1 MFFVTKNH
9 RETTTFMTIIS
20 IRPVLLAPLAAMLCM
35 VLPALAKDFSVRD
48 HGATGDGTTLDTAA
62 IQKTIDAAS
71 SAGGGRVVL
80 PAGTYRSG
88 SIRLKDKIELHLE
101 ENAVLLGSAK
111 LTDYQR
117 GNWPA
122 LILAERVNNISITGK
137 GTLNGNSPE
146 LVKEFDRIKASG
158 NALDFTPHTKPG
170 EELVFVGPTGSPT
183 KFNPHQLHE
192 QGKLMEH
199 LYGPH
204 PRPYEYVRPQI
215 LEMQNCKH
223 VTLRDITIRDAANW
237 VQTYR
242 SCEDMLFERV
252 TVRSKNYWNND
263 GIDLV
268 DCRRVQILDC
278 DIDSAD
284 DALCLKSDPPG
295 PGCEDITVKRC
306 KLASRASAIK
316 FGTGSHH
323 GFKRI
328 HISDIEVRDT
338 YRSVVAIQTVDGA
351 VIDDV
356 RVERVKATN
365 TGNAFA
371 IRIGHRTQSKPPGSI
386 ANIILRDFDVE
397 IPPLPKDY
405 HREIGKDHNLIPA
418 SIVGMPGHPVRGVHL
433 SNIKIRY
440 AGKADRNHAEVRLDQ
455 LDSIPNREKEY
466 PEFTMWGELPAW
478 AFYIRHAE
486 DVTIENSTF
495 TLAAGD
501 FRSAIVADDAPRL
514 VLDKLTIGSGGGEP
528 LIAVRNSPNHRI
540 GNLVKP
546 EGTEEPVRIIK
557 P

>member
-1 MFFVTKNH
+1 MRIPHSFRSF
-9 RETTTFMTIIS
+9 
-20 IRPVLLAPLAAMLCM
+20 RPLLLALIGITS
-35 VLPALAKDFSVRD
+35 PASSRDFSVRD

-62 IQKTIDAAS
+62 IQKAIDAAN

-80 PAGTYRSG
+80 CAGTYRSG

-101 ENAVLLGSAK
+101 KNAVLLGSGK

-122 LILAERVNNISITGK
+122 LILADGLQDIAITGQ

-146 LVKEFDRIKASG
+146 LVKEFDRIKDSG
-158 NALDFTPHTKPG
+158 NALDFVPWAKSG
-170 EELVFVGPTGSPT
+170 EEIGFVGPTGSPT
-183 KFNPHQLHE
+183 LWNPHKLHM
-192 QGKLMEH
+192 QGKLMDH
-199 LYGPH
+199 LYGSH
-204 PRPYEYVRPQI
+204 TRPYEYVRPQI
-215 LEMQNCKH
+215 IEMRNCKG
-223 VTLRDITIRDAANW
+223 VRLQDVTIRDAACW

-242 SCEDMLFERV
+242 SCEDMVFERV
-252 TVRSKNYWNND
+252 TVRSTGYWNND
-263 GIDLV
+263 GIDIV
-268 DCRRVQILDC
+268 DCRRVKILDC

-371 IRIGHRTQSKPPGSI
+371 IRLGHRTQSKPPGSI

-397 IPPLPKDY
+397 IPPLPKNY
-405 HREIGKDHNLIPA
+405 HREIGKNHNLIPA
-418 SIVGMPGHPVRGVHL
+418 SIVGLPGKPVRGVHL
-433 SNIKIRY
+433 SKIRIRY
-440 AGKADRNHAEVRLDQ
+440 GGKADRNHAEVPLDQ
-455 LDSIPNREKEY
+455 LDSIPENEREY

-486 DVTIENSTF
+486 DVTIEKSEF

-501 FRSAIVADDAPRL
+501 FRPAIVADDAPRL
-514 VLDKLTIGSGGGEP
+514 ALDKLTIGPGGGEP
-528 LIAVRNSPNHRI
+528 LIAVRNSPGHRI
-540 GNLVKP
+540 SGIEAPDGTKETIRVMKP
-546 EGTEEPVRIIK
+546 
-557 P
+557 

>member
-1 MFFVTKNH
+1 MPSATKNH
-9 RETTTFMTIIS
+9 PKINAFMSIIS
-20 IRPVLLAPLAAMLCM
+20 TRPVLLAPLAALLCM
-35 VLPALAKDFSVRD
+35 IHPALAKDFSPRD
-48 HGATGDGTTLDTAA
+48 HGAAGDGIQLDSPA
-62 IQKTIDAAS
+62 IQKAIDAAHA
-71 SAGGGRVVL
+71 AGGGRVVL
-80 PAGTYRSG
+80 SAGTYRSG
-88 SIRLKDKIELHLE
+88 SIKLKEKVDLHLE
-101 ENAVLLGSAK
+101 QDAVLLGSNK
-111 LTDYQR
+111 LADYQR

-122 LILAERVNNISITGK
+122 LILADGLRDIAITGK

-146 LVKEFDRIKASG
+146 LVKTFNRIKASG
-158 NALDFTPHTKPG
+158 KALEFLPWAKPG
-170 EELVFVGPTGSPT
+170 EAVELIGPTGSPLR
-183 KFNPHQLHE
+183 FNPHELHE
-192 QGKLMEH
+192 QGKLMDFLH
-199 LYGPH
+199 GKL

-215 LEMQNCKH
+215 IEMQNCKG
-223 VTLRDITIRDAANW
+223 VILRDITIRDAANW

-242 SCEDMLFERV
+242 SCEDMLFEHV
-252 TVRSKNYWNND
+252 TVRSTKYWNND
-263 GIDLV
+263 GIDIV
-268 DCRRVQILDC
+268 DCRRVRILDC

-295 PGCEDITVKRC
+295 PGCEDITVQRC
-306 KLASRASAIK
+306 KLASDASAIK

-356 RVERVKATN
+356 HIERVKATN

-371 IRIGHRTQSKPPGSI
+371 IRLGHRTQSKPPGSI

-405 HREIGKDHNLIPA
+405 HREIGKNHNLIPA
-418 SIVGMPGHPVRGVHL
+418 SIVGLPGHPVRGVQL

-440 AGKADRNHAEVRLDQ
+440 AGKADRNHAEVSLDQ
-455 LDSIPNREKEY
+455 LDTIPENEREY

-486 DVTIENSTF
+486 DVKIENSTF
-495 TLAAGD
+495 TLAADD

-514 VLDKLTIGSGGGEP
+514 ILDKLTIGPRGGEP
-528 LIAVRNSPNHRI
+528 IIAVRNSPDHRI
-540 GNLVKP
+540 SNLNTP
-546 EGTEEPVRIIK
+546 EGTQKSILIIK

>member
-1 MFFVTKNH
+1 MKL
-9 RETTTFMTIIS
+9 
-20 IRPVLLAPLAAMLCM
+20 LLACL
-35 VLPALAKDFSVRD
+35 ALACATLSARDFSVRD
-48 HGATGDGTTLDTAA
+48 HGATGDGKTLDSPA
-62 IQKTIDAAS
+62 IQKAIDAAS
-71 SAGGGRVVL
+71 AAGGGRVVL

-101 ENAVLLGSAK
+101 EDAVLLGSAN
-111 LTDYQR
+111 LAAYQR

-122 LILAERVNNISITGK
+122 LVLAEGLRDIAITGK

-146 LVKEFDRIKASG
+146 LVKEFDRIKHSG
-158 NALDFTPHTKPG
+158 NALEFVPLVKTGDD
-170 EELVFVGPTGSPT
+170 LVFVGPTGSPSR
-183 KFNPHQLHE
+183 FNPHDLHQ

-215 LEMQNCKH
+215 IEMQNCKR
-223 VTLRDITIRDAANW
+223 VILRDITLRDAACW

-242 SCEDMLFERV
+242 SCEDLLIERI
-252 TVRSKNYWNND
+252 TVRSTGYWNND
-263 GIDLV
+263 GIDIV
-268 DCRRVQILDC
+268 DCRRVRILDC

-295 PGCEDITVKRC
+295 PGCEDIVVKRC

-351 VIDDV
+351 IIDDV

-371 IRIGHRTQSKPPGSI
+371 IRLGHRTQSKPPGSI
-386 ANIILRDFDVE
+386 ANIVLRDFDVE
-397 IPPLPKDY
+397 IPPLPENY
-405 HREIGKDHNLIPA
+405 HREIGQNHNLIPA
-418 SIVGMPGHPVRGVHL
+418 SIVGMPGNPVRGVHM

-440 AGKADRNHAEVRLDQ
+440 GGKADRNHAEVRLDQ

-486 DVTIENSTF
+486 NLTIENSEF
-495 TLAAGD
+495 TLAADD
-501 FRSAIVADDAPRL
+501 FRTAIVADDAPRL
-514 VLDKLTIGSGGGEP
+514 VLDKLTIGPGGGEP
-528 LIAVRNSPNHRI
+528 VIAVRTSAHHRI
-540 GNLVKP
+540 SNLNTP
-546 EGTEEPVRIIK
+546 PGTKEPIRQIHD
-557 P
+557 

>member
-1 MFFVTKNH
+1 MKTPHPCYF
-9 RETTTFMTIIS
+9 
-20 IRPVLLAPLAAMLCM
+20 IRPLLLALIGITS
-35 VLPALAKDFSVRD
+35 PAFSKDFSVRNQ
-48 HGATGDGTTLDTAA
+48 GATGNGTTLDTTA
-62 IQKTIDAAS
+62 IQKTIDAAGA
-71 SAGGGRVVL
+71 AGGGRVIL

-88 SIRLKDKIELHLE
+88 SIRLRDKIELHLME
-101 ENAVLLGSAK
+101 GAVLLGSDK

-122 LILAERVNNISITGK
+122 LILADRVSNIAITGK

-158 NALDFTPHTKPG
+158 NALDFVPWAKPNG
-170 EELVFVGPTGSPT
+170 ELIFVGPTGAPSS
-183 KFNPHQLHE
+183 FNPHQLHE
-192 QGKLMEH
+192 QGKLMEQ

-215 LEMQNCKH
+215 IEMQNCKR
-223 VTLRDITIRDAANW
+223 VILRDITIRDAACW
-237 VQTYR
+237 VQAYR
-242 SCEDMLFERV
+242 SCEDMRFERV
-252 TVRSKNYWNND
+252 KVRSTKYWNND
-263 GIDLV
+263 GIDIV
-268 DCRRVQILDC
+268 DCRRVKILDC

-295 PGCEDITVKRC
+295 PGCEDITVERC

-371 IRIGHRTQSKPPGSI
+371 IRLGHRTQSKPPGSI
-386 ANIILRDFDVE
+386 SNIILRDFDVE
-397 IPPLPKDY
+397 IPPLPENY

-418 SIVGMPGHPVRGVHL
+418 SIVGLPGHPVRGVHM

-440 AGKADRNHAEVRLDQ
+440 GGKADRNHAEVRLDQ
-455 LDSIPNREKEY
+455 LDSIPENEREY

-495 TLAAGD
+495 TLADDD
-501 FRSAIVADDAPRL
+501 FRSAIVTDDAPRL

-528 LIAVRNSPNHRI
+528 LIAARNSPGHRI
-540 GNLVKP
+540 SGLKAP
-546 EGTEEPVRIIK
+546 SGTKESVHIIK

>member
-1 MFFVTKNH
+1 
-9 RETTTFMTIIS
+9 MTASFTRS
-20 IRPVLLAPLAAMLCM
+20 ILLALLGMAS
-35 VLPALAKDFSVRD
+35 PALSNDFPVRD
-48 HGATGDGTTLDTAA
+48 YGATGDGKTIDSPA
-62 IQKTIDAAS
+62 IQKAIDAAS
-71 SAGGGRVVL
+71 AAGGGRVVL
-80 PAGTYRSG
+80 SAGTYRSG
-88 SIRLKDKIELHLE
+88 SIRLKDHIELHLE

-122 LILAERVNNISITGK
+122 LILADGLRDIAITGK

-158 NALDFTPHTKPG
+158 NALDFLPHVKPG
-170 EELVFVGPTGSPT
+170 DELVFVGPTGSPSR
-183 KFNPHQLHE
+183 FNPYQLHE

-215 LEMQNCKH
+215 IEMQNCKG
-223 VTLRDITIRDAANW
+223 VVLRDITLRDAACW

-242 SCEDMLFERV
+242 SCEDMLVERI
-252 TVRSKNYWNND
+252 TVRSKSYWNND
-263 GIDLV
+263 GIDIV
-268 DCRRVQILDC
+268 DCRRMKILDC

-295 PGCEDITVKRC
+295 PGCEDITVERC

-338 YRSVVAIQTVDGA
+338 YRSVIAIQTVDGA
-351 VIDDV
+351 VVEDV

-371 IRIGHRTQSKPPGSI
+371 IRLGHRTQSKAPGSI
-386 ANIILRDFDVE
+386 SNIVLRDFDVE
-397 IPPLPKDY
+397 IPPLPEKY
-405 HREIGKDHNLIPA
+405 HREVGKNHNLIPA
-418 SIVGMPGHPVRGVHL
+418 SIVGLPGKPVRGVHI

-440 AGKADRNHAEVRLDQ
+440 GGKADRKHAEVSLDQ
-455 LDSIPNREKEY
+455 LDSIPENEREY

-478 AFYIRHAE
+478 ALYIRHAE
-486 DVTIENSTF
+486 DVKIENSTF

-501 FRSAIVADDAPRL
+501 FRPAIVADDAPRL
-514 VLDKLTIGSGGGEP
+514 VLQKLTIGSGGGEP
-528 LIAVRNSPNHRI
+528 LIAVRNSPGHRMDD
-540 GNLVKP
+540 LTKP
-546 EGTEEPVRIIK
+546 EGTKEAVRVIK

>member
-1 MFFVTKNH
+1 MITLSPS
-9 RETTTFMTIIS
+9 R
-20 IRPVLLAPLAAMLCM
+20 LLILLTAFTALTAHASSDF
-35 VLPALAKDFSVRD
+35 PARDF
-48 HGATGDGTTLDTAA
+48 GATGDGTTLDTAA
-62 IQKTIDAAS
+62 IQKAIDAAS
-71 SAGGGRVVL
+71 AAGGGRVVL
-80 PAGTYRSG
+80 SAGTYRSG
-88 SIRLKDKIELHLE
+88 SIRLRDKIELHLE
-101 ENAVLLGSAK
+101 QDAVLLGSDK

-122 LILAERVNNISITGK
+122 LILADGLRDIAITGK

-146 LVKEFDRIKASG
+146 LVKEFDRIKESG
-158 NALDFTPHTKPG
+158 IPLEFIPNVKPG
-170 EELVFVGPTGSPT
+170 GELVFVGPTGSQSRF
-183 KFNPHQLHE
+183 KPHQLHQ

-215 LEMQNCKH
+215 IEMQNCKG
-223 VTLRDITIRDAANW
+223 VILRDITLRDSACW

-242 SCEDMLFERV
+242 SCEDLLIERI
-252 TVRSKNYWNND
+252 TVRSTSYWNND
-263 GIDLV
+263 GIDIV

-284 DALCLKSDPPG
+284 DALCFKSDPPG

-351 VIDDV
+351 VINDV

-371 IRIGHRTQSKPPGSI
+371 IRLGHRTQSKPPGSI
-386 ANIILRDFDVE
+386 TNIVLRDFDVE
-397 IPPLPKDY
+397 IPPLLANY
-405 HREIGKDHNLIPA
+405 HREIGQNHNLIPA
-418 SIVGMPGHPVRGVHL
+418 SIVGLPGNPVRGVHL
-433 SNIKIRY
+433 SNIRIRY
-440 AGKADRNHAEVRLDQ
+440 GGKADRNHAEVPLDQ
-455 LDSIPNREKEY
+455 LGEIPENEREY

-495 TLAAGD
+495 TLAADD
-501 FRSAIVADDAPRL
+501 FRTAIVADDAPRL

-528 LIAVRNSPNHRI
+528 VVAVRNSPDHRI
-540 GNLVKP
+540 ENLKTP
-546 EGTEEPVRIIK
+546 AGTKEPIRLVTD
-557 P
+557 

>member
-1 MFFVTKNH
+1 M
-9 RETTTFMTIIS
+9 ETQHSRRF
-20 IRPVLLAPLAAMLCM
+20 IRPLLLALFAITS
-35 VLPALAKDFSVRD
+35 PAFAKDFSVRD

-62 IQKTIDAAS
+62 IQKTIAVACTG
-71 SAGGGRVVL
+71 GGGRVIL

-88 SIRLKDKIELHLE
+88 SIRLRDKIELHLME
-101 ENAVLLGSAK
+101 GAVLLGSDK
-111 LTDYQR
+111 LADYQR

-122 LILAERVNNISITGK
+122 LILADRVSDIAVTGK

-158 NALDFTPHTKPG
+158 NGLDFTPHTKPG
-170 EELVFVGPTGSPT
+170 GELVFVGPTGSPARFT
-183 KFNPHQLHE
+183 PHQLHE

-199 LYGPH
+199 LFGSH

-215 LEMQNCKH
+215 IEMQNCKRII
-223 VTLRDITIRDAANW
+223 LRDITIRDAACW

-252 TVRSKNYWNND
+252 TVRSTKYWNND
-263 GIDLV
+263 GIDIV

-323 GFKRI
+323 GFKHI
-328 HISDIEVRDT
+328 HISDIKVRDT

-351 VIDDV
+351 VIDDI

-365 TGNAFA
+365 TGNALA
-371 IRIGHRTQSKPPGSI
+371 IRLGHRTQSKPPGSI
-386 ANIILRDFDVE
+386 ANIVLRDFDVE
-397 IPPLPKDY
+397 IPPLPENY
-405 HREIGKDHNLIPA
+405 HREIGKNHNLIPA
-418 SIVGMPGHPVRGVHL
+418 SIVGLPGHPVRGVHM

-440 AGKADRNHAEVRLDQ
+440 AGKADRSHAEVRLDQ
-455 LDSIPNREKEY
+455 LDSIPENEREY
-466 PEFTMWGELPAW
+466 PEFTMWGEIPAW

-486 DVTIENSTF
+486 DVTIDNSTF
-495 TLAAGD
+495 TLAADD
-501 FRSAIVADDAPRL
+501 FRPAIVADDAPRL
-514 VLDKLTIGSGGGEP
+514 VLNKLTVGSGGGEP
-528 LIAVRNSPNHRI
+528 LIAVRNSPGHLI
-540 GNLVKP
+540 SEFKSP
-546 EGTEEPVRIIK
+546 DGTKEPVRVIE

>member
-1 MFFVTKNH
+1 M
-9 RETTTFMTIIS
+9 IILS
-20 IRPVLLAPLAAMLCM
+20 PPRLLILLTAFTVLTADATPDF
-35 VLPALAKDFSVRD
+35 PARDF
-48 HGATGDGTTLDTAA
+48 GATGDGTTLDTAA
-62 IQKTIDAAS
+62 IQKAIDAARV
-71 SAGGGRVVL
+71 AGGGRVVL
-80 PAGTYRSG
+80 AAGTYRSG

-101 ENAVLLGSAK
+101 ESAILLGSDK

-122 LILAERVNNISITGK
+122 LILAEGVSNIAITGK

-146 LVKEFDRIKASG
+146 LVKEFDRIKESG
-158 NALDFTPHTKPG
+158 NALAFTPHTKPG
-170 EELVFVGPTGSPT
+170 EELVFVGPTGSPM

-215 LEMQNCKH
+215 IEMQNCKG
-223 VTLRDITIRDAANW
+223 VTLRDITIRDAACW

-242 SCEDMLFERV
+242 SCEDMLIERI
-252 TVRSKNYWNND
+252 TVRSTSYWNND
-263 GIDLV
+263 GIDIV

-371 IRIGHRTQSKPPGSI
+371 IRLGHRTQSKPPGSI

-397 IPPLPKDY
+397 IPPLPENY
-405 HREIGKDHNLIPA
+405 HREIGQNHNLIPA
-418 SIVGMPGHPVRGVHL
+418 SIVGMPGHPVRGVHM

-440 AGKADRNHAEVRLDQ
+440 AGKADRNHAEVPLDQ

-495 TLAAGD
+495 TLAAAD
-501 FRSAIVADDAPRL
+501 FRPAIVADHAPRL
-514 VLDKLTIGSGGGEP
+514 VLDKLTIGPSGGEP
-528 LIAVRNSPNHRI
+528 VIAVRKSPHHRI
-540 GNLVKP
+540 EVLKAP
-546 EGTEEPVRIIK
+546 AGTKEPIRRITD
-557 P
+557 

>member
-1 MFFVTKNH
+1 MKSS
-9 RETTTFMTIIS
+9 RLL
-20 IRPVLLAPLAAMLCM
+20 LLATMLLGMAC
-35 VLPALAKDFSVRD
+35 PAFAKDFSVRD

-62 IQKTIDAAS
+62 IQKAIDAAS
-71 SAGGGRVVL
+71 SAGGGRVIL

-88 SIRLKDKIELHLE
+88 SIRLKHKIELHLA
-101 ENAVLLGSAK
+101 ENAVLLGSVK

-122 LILAERVNNISITGK
+122 LILADRVSNISITGK

-158 NALDFTPHTKPG
+158 NALDFTPHIKPD
-170 EELVFVGPTGSPT
+170 EELVFIGPTGSPMR
-183 KFNPHQLHE
+183 FNPHKLHE
-192 QGKLMEH
+192 QGKLMDFLH
-199 LYGPH
+199 GKL

-215 LEMQNCKH
+215 IEMQNCKG
-223 VTLRDITIRDAANW
+223 VILRDITMRDAANW

-252 TVRSKNYWNND
+252 TVRSTSYWNND
-263 GIDLV
+263 GIDIV

-328 HISDIEVRDT
+328 HISDIEVSDT

-351 VIDDV
+351 VIDKI

-371 IRIGHRTQSKPPGSI
+371 IRLGHRTQSKPPGSI

-397 IPPLPKDY
+397 IPPLPANY
-405 HREIGKDHNLIPA
+405 HREIGKNHNLIPA
-418 SIVGMPGHPVRGVHL
+418 SIVGMPGHPVRGVHM

-440 AGKADRNHAEVRLDQ
+440 AGDADRNHAEVRLDQ
-455 LDSIPNREKEY
+455 LDTIPENEREY

-486 DVTIENSTF
+486 DVKIENSTF
-495 TLAAGD
+495 TLAADD

-514 VLDKLTIGSGGGEP
+514 ILDKLTIGQGGGEP
-528 LIAVRNSPNHRI
+528 IIAVRNSPDHRI
-540 GNLVKP
+540 SDLNAP
-546 EGTEEPVRIIK
+546 EGTQKSILIIK